1 MQSDKRSYTTCIRHH
16 QSLID
21 RKTKDSEM
29 KRASL
34 LKYLFAVVVAFA
46 ASPVFAAIN
55 GDGLLN
61 DVTNRFLTQSAT
73 WGATITTYATWLFWV
88 LATISMVWTFGMM
101 ALRKADIAEFFAEF
115 IRFTVTTGFFW
126 WLLSNGPTMAM
137 AIINSLR
144 QIGATAGGIA
154 NTLTPSTPISI
165 GFDIVKKAFTGLS
178 WVHPIDNL
186 AIVLVSAAV
195 VVCMAVVAANVL
207 IALVTAWTMAYAGTF
222 ILGFGGARW
231 TSDMAISYFKA
242 MLGIGL
248 ELMTM
253 TLLVGIATSVIDGFY
268 NQLDGSSVYEL
279 LLVFCVCAVLALL
292 INKIPGRVAALS
304 GGGSGA
310 SVGAGSVLGAA
321 AMGAAAVATAGAALA
336 AGASGMAGGAQALMA
351 AFSKANASE
360 SGGSGGGGGTGDLMA
375 AAGGGGGGDSG
386 GGGSGGGSAL
396 ASAMGDSGG
405 GGSSSGG
412 GGSSGSS
419 GGSDSSSSAG
429 STDSGSTGG
438 GGGGGG
444 DSGGGGS
451 GSTGGDSGGS
461 SQGGG
466 ASAGSD
472 AKGAGGKGGA
482 PGEQKSGGALAA
494 AGAAAAKVGRVAA
507 GTAANLAQGSWD
519 VAKAKASDM
528 KDAAMER
535 IGETTGGKIAAAIKA
550 RDAVPESG
558 SSSSASFG
566 DNSLSA
572 GTDKSADADSE
583 VAAFRDRNSKTS

>member
-1 MQSDKRSYTTCIRHH
+1 
-16 QSLID
+16 
-21 RKTKDSEM
+21 M

-34 LKYLFAVVVAFA
+34 LKYIFAVVVAFFV
-46 ASPVFAAIN
+46 SPVFAAIN

-61 DVTNRFLTQSAT
+61 DVTNRFLTHSAT
-73 WGATITTYATWLFWV
+73 WGATITTYASWLFWV

-144 QIGATAGGIA
+144 KIGATAGGIA

-186 AIVLVSAAV
+186 AIVLISAAV

-207 IALVTAWTMAYAGTF
+207 IALVIAWTMAYAGTF
-222 ILGFGGARW
+222 ILGFGGSRW
-231 TSDMAISYFKA
+231 TSDMAISYFKS

-321 AMGAAAVATAGAALA
+321 AAGAAAVATAGAALA

-360 SGGSGGGGGTGDLMA
+360 SGSGTGDLMA
-375 AAGGGGGGDSG
+375 AAGGGDSG
-386 GGGSGGGSAL
+386 GGGSSGGGAL

-405 GGSSSGG
+405 GGGDSSGG
-412 GGSSGSS
+412 GSSLGSS

-429 STDSGSTGG
+429 ST
-438 GGGGGG
+438 
-444 DSGGGGS
+444 GS

-461 SQGGG
+461 SQDGG
-466 ASAGSD
+466 ASAGS
-472 AKGAGGKGGA
+472 GAIEAGDKGGA

-550 RDAVPESG
+550 RDAAPESG
-558 SSSSASFG
+558 SSSSVSFD

-583 VAAFRDRNSKTS
+583 VAAFRDRDSKTS